1 MNSGNKTKVVAA
13 IGFLASLL
21 GTATSSLIFALPASA
36 GCGPLGLLSCPPKA
50 MPWSQYAIESNH
62 WIVQRNV
69 IDPIYYTDR
78 YDDLRRAF
86 NYNPSALKKHWIEN
100 GIKECRASSPVFDVS
115 YYLNSNP
122 DLQAAF
128 GQKNCSKAVY
138 HWNENG
144 IREGRQGHPDFS
156 AKCYLNKYPDLQT
169 ALGANNYSAAID
181 HYFNY
186 GRKENRNGKC
196 E

>member
-1 MNSGNKTKVVAA
+1 MNSANKMKVVAA
-13 IGFLASLL
+13 IGFLTSIL
-21 GTATSSLIFALPASA
+21 GTTTSSLIFALPASA

-50 MPWSQYAIESNH
+50 IPWSQYAIESNH

-78 YDDLRRAF
+78 YDDLRKAF
-86 NYNPSALKKHWIEN
+86 NYDPSALKKHWIEN

-115 YYLNSNP
+115 YYLKSYP

-128 GQKNCSKAVY
+128 GKTNCSKAVY
-138 HWNENG
+138 HWNDNG
-144 IREGRQGHPDFS
+144 IREGRQGHPEFS
-156 AKCYLNKYPDLQT
+156 AKCYLNRYSDLQT

-181 HYFNY
+181 HYFKY
-186 GRKENRNGKC
+186 GRNEKRNGKC
-196 E
+196 D